1 MGHRRNFHHV
11 DTPSIIIIPMID
23 IMLFLL
29 VFFMISTI
37 FMVQLNTLPV
47 NLPQAAAVQRE
58 TKPNI
63 VSITVDQDGKITYGM
78 DKTPSE
84 LASSRV
90 KEDLGKDP
98 ESVFVIRGD
107 RKASYE
113 SIAQVL
119 DVLKASGAKHVSL
132 ASEVKSR
139 S

>member
-1 MGHRRNFHHV
+1 MIVRCARTHARH
-11 DTPSIIIIPMID
+11 DDQIIPARDLPLMQAID
-23 IMLFLL
+23 
-29 VFFMISTI
+29 
-37 FMVQLNTLPV
+37 
-47 NLPQAAAVQRE
+47 LPQAAAVQRE

-98 ESVFVIRGD
+98 DSVFVIRGD

-132 ASEVKSR
+132 ASEAKSK